1 MSSPR
6 PPVSLDHPALADVR
20 LVVSDL
26 DGTLLDAGRVVAER
40 TRQALRRVAAE
51 GVTVVAATGRSHWT
65 AVPRL
70 APIGVVRWIVCS
82 NGSSLYDAEAGAVVD
97 RTLLS
102 SEACEAIRRLPT
114 RLPGVGLGWEH
125 GGGIH
130 RDAGF
135 LAIRQAEGMTMRPEE
150 PVGELDLALGINKV
164 MVGHRE
170 LGHDEIL
177 DAIRPLLPD
186 DLEVS
191 SSGASFVEVTAP
203 GVEKGE
209 ALSRLSG
216 RLGLDRRRAMA
227 FGDQQNDLGM
237 LGWAEFAYAMEN
249 AHPLVLAAT
258 DRRAPH
264 HDDHGVAQV
273 LESLT

>member
-1 MSSPR
+1 MSSSP
-6 PPVSLDHPALADVR
+6 DHPGLDDVHM
-20 LVVSDL
+20 VVSDL
-26 DGTLLDAGRVVAER
+26 DGTLLDAERVVAER
-40 TRQALRRVAAE
+40 TRHALRRVAAE
-51 GVTVVAATGRSHWT
+51 GITVVAATGRSHWT
-65 AVPRL
+65 AAPRL

-97 RTLLS
+97 RTLMS
-102 SEACEAIRRLPT
+102 TEACQAIRELPT
-114 RLPGVGLGWEH
+114 RLPGVGLGWEY

-135 LAIRQAEGMTMRPEE
+135 LAIRLAEGMTLQPEDPE
-150 PVGELDLALGINKV
+150 SELDLAMGVNKV

-177 DAIRPLLPD
+177 EAIRPLLPD

-209 ALSRLSG
+209 ALRRLSEQ
-216 RLGLDRRRAMA
+216 LGLDRRHAMA

-237 LGWAEFAYAMEN
+237 LGWAEYAYAMEN
-249 AHPLVLAAT
+249 AHPVVLATTA
-258 DRRAPH
+258 RRAPH